1 MFIDSHAHI
10 NDEAFNADRKEV
22 IEKSLLAGVKNIVE
36 IACEEPEWQQAVDLC
51 AKYPQVFCAVCGIH
65 PIYASARTQE
75 QIKKLKEFL
84 KNPIFRAIGEIGLDY
99 AWLNSST
106 EQEQQTVFEE
116 MLALAK
122 ETNKRVVL
130 HCRKTNEP
138 GDFKA
143 YEDLFAILK
152 NHDAQGGI
160 FHCFSARYEDA
171 KRALDRGFLLGLNG
185 IISYK
190 KNNDLREIIKKIGIE
205 HFVLETD
212 CPYLPPQ
219 TKRGQRNSPQNIPEI
234 AAYLAEL
241 LNISLETCA
250 QITTQNAKNFFGI

>member
-250 QITTQNAKNFFGI
+250 QLTTQNAKNFFGI

>member
-10 NDEAFNADRKEV
+10 NDEAFDTDRKDV
-22 IEKSLLAGVKNIVE
+22 IEKSLLAGVKNMVE

-51 AKYPQVFCAVCGIH
+51 AKYPNVFCAVCGIH
-65 PIYASARTQE
+65 PIYASQRTEE

-84 KNPIFRAIGEIGLDY
+84 KNPIFRAVGEIGLDY

-106 EQEQQTVFEE
+106 EQEQQNVFEE

-122 ETNKRVVL
+122 ETNKKVVL

-138 GDFKA
+138 NDFKA
-143 YEDLFAILK
+143 YEDLFAIIK

-185 IISYK
+185 VISYK
-190 KNNDLREIIKKIGIE
+190 KIMI
-205 HFVLETD
+205 
-212 CPYLPPQ
+212 
-219 TKRGQRNSPQNIPEI
+219 
-234 AAYLAEL
+234 
-241 LNISLETCA
+241 
-250 QITTQNAKNFFGI
+250 

>member
-10 NDEAFNADRKEV
+10 NDEAFNADREDV
-22 IEKSLLAGVKNIVE
+22 IKKSLLAGVKNMVE

-65 PIYASARTQE
+65 PIYASQRTQE

-84 KNPIFRAIGEIGLDY
+84 KNSIFRAVGEIGLDY

-106 EQEQQTVFEE
+106 EQEQQNVFEE
-116 MLALAK
+116 MLTLAK
-122 ETNKRVVL
+122 ETNKKVVL

-138 GDFKA
+138 SDFKA
-143 YEDLFAILK
+143 YEDLFAIIK

-185 IISYK
+185 VISYK
-190 KNNDLREIIKKIGIE
+190 RNNDLREVIKKIGVE

-219 TKRGQRNSPQNIPEI
+219 TKRGQRNTPENIPEI
-234 AAYLAEL
+234 GAYLAEL
-241 LNISLETCA
+241 LNIPLETCA

>member
-10 NDEAFNADRKEV
+10 NDEAFDTDRKDV

-36 IACEEPEWQQAVDLC
+36 IACEEPEWQQAASLC

-65 PIYASARTQE
+65 PIYASARTEE

-84 KNPIFRAIGEIGLDY
+84 KNPVFRAVGEIGLDY

-106 EQEQQTVFEE
+106 EIEQQNVFEE

-122 ETNKRVVL
+122 ETNKKVVL

-138 GDFKA
+138 NDFKA
-143 YEDLFAILK
+143 YEDLFAIIK

-185 IISYK
+185 VISYK
-190 KNNDLREIIKKIGIE
+190 KNNELREIIKKIGIE

-234 AAYLAEL
+234 AEFLAGL

-250 QITTQNAKNFFGI
+250 EITTQNAKNFFKI

>member
-10 NDEAFNADRKEV
+10 NDEAFDSDRKDV

-36 IACEEPEWQQAVDLC
+36 IACEEPEWQQAVNLC

-65 PIYASARTQE
+65 PIYASARTEE

-84 KNPIFRAIGEIGLDY
+84 KNPIFRAVGEIGLDY

-106 EQEQQTVFEE
+106 EQEQQNVFEE

-122 ETNKRVVL
+122 ETDKKVVL

-138 GDFKA
+138 NDFKA
-143 YEDLFAILK
+143 YEDLFAIIK

-185 IISYK
+185 VISYK
-190 KNNDLREIIKKIGIE
+190 KNNDLREVIKKIGIE

-234 AAYLAEL
+234 AEFLAGL

-250 QITTQNAKNFFGI
+250 EITTQNAKNFFKI

>member
-10 NDEAFNADRKEV
+10 NDEAFDTDRKDV

-36 IACEEPEWQQAVDLC
+36 IACEEPEWQQAASLC

-65 PIYASARTQE
+65 PIYASARTEE

-84 KNPIFRAIGEIGLDY
+84 KNPVFRAVGEIGLDY

-106 EQEQQTVFEE
+106 EIEQQNVFEE
-116 MLALAK
+116 MLALVK
-122 ETNKRVVL
+122 ETNKKVVL

-138 GDFKA
+138 NDFKA
-143 YEDLFAILK
+143 YEDLFAIIK

-185 IISYK
+185 VISYK
-190 KNNDLREIIKKIGIE
+190 KNNDLREVIKKIGIE

-234 AAYLAEL
+234 AEFLAGL

-250 QITTQNAKNFFGI
+250 EITTQNAKNFFKI

>member
-10 NDEAFNADRKEV
+10 NDEAFDTDRKDV

-51 AKYPQVFCAVCGIH
+51 SKYPQVFCAVCGIH
-65 PIYASARTQE
+65 PIYASARTEE
-75 QIKKLKEFL
+75 QIKKIKEFL
-84 KNPIFRAIGEIGLDY
+84 KNPIFRAVGEIGLDY

-106 EQEQQTVFEE
+106 EQEQQNVFEE

-122 ETNKRVVL
+122 ETDKKVVL

-138 GDFKA
+138 NDFKA
-143 YEDLFAILK
+143 YEDLFAIIK
-152 NHDAQGGI
+152 NHDVQGGI

-185 IISYK
+185 VISYK
-190 KNNDLREIIKKIGIE
+190 KNNDLREVIKKIGIE

-234 AAYLAEL
+234 AEFLAGL

-250 QITTQNAKNFFGI
+250 EITTQNAKNFFKI

>member
-10 NDEAFNADRKEV
+10 NDEAFDTDRKDV

-51 AKYPQVFCAVCGIH
+51 SKYPQVFCAVAGVH
-65 PIYASARTQE
+65 PIYASARTEE

-84 KNPIFRAIGEIGLDY
+84 KNPIFRAVGEIGLDY

-106 EQEQQTVFEE
+106 EQEQQNVFEE
-116 MLALAK
+116 MLEISK
-122 ETNKRVVL
+122 EINKPVVL

-138 GDFKA
+138 NDFKA
-143 YEDLFAILK
+143 YEDLFSIMK

-185 IISYK
+185 VISYK
-190 KNNDLREIIKKIGIE
+190 KNNDLREVIKKIGIE

-219 TKRGQRNSPQNIPEI
+219 TKRGQRNSPENIPEI
-234 AAYLAEL
+234 GEFLANL
-241 LNISLETCA
+241 LNIPLEKCA
-250 QITTQNAKNFFGI
+250 QITTQNAKNFFKI

>member
-106 EQEQQTVFEE
+106 EQEQQNVFEE

-250 QITTQNAKNFFGI
+250 QLTTQNAKNFFGI

>member
-10 NDEAFNADRKEV
+10 NDEAFDTDRKDV

-51 AKYPQVFCAVCGIH
+51 AKYPQVFCAVAGVH
-65 PIYASARTQE
+65 PIYASAKTEE

-84 KNPIFRAIGEIGLDY
+84 KNPIFRAVGEIGLDY

-106 EQEQQTVFEE
+106 EIEQQNVFEE
-116 MLALAK
+116 MLEISK
-122 ETNKRVVL
+122 EINKPVVL
-130 HCRKTNEP
+130 HCRKTNTP
-138 GDFKA
+138 DDFKA
-143 YEDLFAILK
+143 YEDLFAIMK
-152 NHDAQGGI
+152 NHDTQGGI

-185 IISYK
+185 VISYK
-190 KNNDLREIIKKIGIE
+190 KNNDLREVIKKIGIE

-219 TKRGQRNSPQNIPEI
+219 TKRGQRNSPENIPEI
-234 AAYLAEL
+234 AEYLANL
-241 LNISLETCA
+241 LNIPLETCA
-250 QITTQNAKNFFGI
+250 QITTQNAKKFFKI

>member
-10 NDEAFNADRKEV
+10 NDEAFDTDRKDV

-36 IACEEPEWQQAVDLC
+36 IACEEPEWQQAVNLC

-65 PIYASARTQE
+65 PIYASARTEE

-84 KNPIFRAIGEIGLDY
+84 KNPIFRAVGEIGLDY

-106 EQEQQTVFEE
+106 EQEQQNVFEE

-122 ETNKRVVL
+122 ETDKKVVL

-138 GDFKA
+138 NDFKA
-143 YEDLFAILK
+143 YEDLFAIIK

-185 IISYK
+185 VISYK
-190 KNNDLREIIKKIGIE
+190 KNNDLREVIKKIGIE

-234 AAYLAEL
+234 AEFLAGL

-250 QITTQNAKNFFGI
+250 EITTQNAKNFFKI

>member
-10 NDEAFNADRKEV
+10 NDEAFDTDRKEV
-22 IEKSLLAGVKNIVE
+22 IEKSLLAGVKNMVE
-36 IACEEPEWQQAVDLC
+36 IACEEPEWQQAANLC
-51 AKYPQVFCAVCGIH
+51 AEYPQVFCAVCGIH
-65 PIYASARTQE
+65 PIYASQRTEE

-84 KNPIFRAIGEIGLDY
+84 KNPIFRAVGEIGLDY

-106 EQEQQTVFEE
+106 EQEQQNVFEE

-122 ETNKRVVL
+122 ETNKKVVL

-138 GDFKA
+138 NDFKA
-143 YEDLFAILK
+143 YEDLFAIIK

-185 IISYK
+185 VISYK
-190 KNNDLREIIKKIGIE
+190 KNNDLREVIKKIGIE

-219 TKRGQRNSPQNIPEI
+219 TKRGQRNSPENIPEI
-234 AAYLAEL
+234 AEFLASL
-241 LNISLETCA
+241 LNISLEKCA
-250 QITTQNAKNFFGI
+250 QITTQNAKNFFKI